1 MFTEGDG
8 DGIKSRLPFKIFSTL
23 KLAGQGDKDR
33 LEQIRLRRVY
43 YSSVKHC
50 LKSDTSEGGLNSDLS
65 LTYKKRS

>member
-1 MFTEGDG
+1 M
-8 DGIKSRLPFKIFSTL
+8 
-23 KLAGQGDKDR
+23 DR
-33 LEQIRLRRVY
+33 LEQIRLLRVY